1 MSELALIKQS
11 TVTEKVPFDQ
21 EETFTGSSFR
31 PEIGCGEEENVSEL
45 YG

>member
-11 TVTEKVPFDQ
+11 TVAEKVPFDQ
-21 EETFTGSSFR
+21 EETLRGSSFR
-31 PEIGCGEEENVSEL
+31 PDIECGGKENVSDL